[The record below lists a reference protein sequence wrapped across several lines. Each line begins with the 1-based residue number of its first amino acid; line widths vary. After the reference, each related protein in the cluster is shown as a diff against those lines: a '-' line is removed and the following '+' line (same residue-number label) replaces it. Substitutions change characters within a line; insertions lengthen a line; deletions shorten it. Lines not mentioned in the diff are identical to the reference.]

1 MATVNELIRKT
12 PLDVLGVA
20 HIVESQIQDTSVI
33 AGQIRQIAETNKQV
47 SQLLNTL
54 SSVPLNSLLTTI
66 GTQGNASNI
75 LALSSLRQ
83 LGSLDNVTDIL
94 DVLSIIDSDDNKLIP
109 YGRKTSKGIKAL
121 GSVLDSVV
129 DLVPLSAG
137 VKLALK
143 GSTGFL
149 VSALVEFAPEIGD
162 LIYEG
167 FRAVEYELIELVI
180 DKLFRDNNVPAI
192 DSGNACCIEGVNVLK
207 TALLDADDK
216 PLINRVTQALRA
228 GLLDYSRQVSSY
240 DETDNA
246 LDVVDGV
253 PVTQDHRPLLDKLLK
268 SISTAY
274 QIQDT
279 SYGVDDNPISSGVP
293 VRRQT
298 AESLELVE
306 TWKVLEKALLRY
318 KRDAEGNVMEDFF
331 TGGLIRESIFPERLD
346 DLLIKAL
353 LKQDV
358 DMDGQPITDAS
369 GQPVYVSRLDFG
381 AATNVSDT
389 LRECLKRPRL
399 DDNGQPLTDADGL
412 TLYADSYLSDIVDQL
427 NQTTEVWTLDGVRL
441 FIRDRLIEY
450 T

>member
-1 MATVNELIRKT
+1 MPTVNELIKKT

-20 HIVESQIQDTSVI
+20 HIVESQIQDTSAI
-33 AGQIRQIAETNKQV
+33 AGQIKQIAETNKQV

-54 SSVPLNSLLTTI
+54 SAVPLKSLLTTI

-94 DVLSIIDSDDNKLIP
+94 DALSIIDDDNNKLIP

-121 GSVLDSVV
+121 GGVLDKVV

-167 FRAVEYELIELVI
+167 FRAVEYELIELII
-180 DKLFRDNNVPAI
+180 DKLFRDNNVLSI
-192 DSGNACCIEGVNVLK
+192 DTGNACCEETLTVLK
-207 TALLDADDK
+207 TALLDADNK

-228 GLLDYSRQVSSY
+228 GLLDYSRNTYS
-240 DETDNA
+240 DESNDAIT
-246 LDVVDGV
+246 LVDGV
-253 PVTQDHRPLLDKLLK
+253 PVTLDNLPLIDKLLK
-268 SISTAY
+268 AISTPRRL
-274 QIQDT
+274 D
-279 SYGVDDNPISSGVP
+279 GDPIDVNGQTQTNGVP
-293 VRRQT
+293 IKRFPADGEAIWEIWT
-298 AESLELVE
+298 
-306 TWKVLEKALLRY
+306 VLEKALLRY
-318 KRDAEGNVMEDFF
+318 KKNSDGTYAEDVNQNP
-331 TGGLIRESIFPERLD
+331 IRESIFPERLD

-358 DMDGQPITDAS
+358 DENGQPITDSNGQPVYISRFDFGASDVSGVLRECFKRPKLDDNGQPITDA
-369 GQPVYVSRLDFG
+369 
-381 AATNVSDT
+381 
-389 LRECLKRPRL
+389 
-399 DDNGQPLTDADGL
+399 DGL
-412 TLYADSYLSDIVDQL
+412 PLYADSYLSDIVDQL

-441 FIRDRLIEY
+441 FLRDRLIEY

>member
-1 MATVNELIRKT
+1 MPTVSELIKKT

-20 HIVESQIQDTSVI
+20 HIVESQIQDTSAI
-33 AGQIRQIAETNKQV
+33 AGQIKQIAETNKQV

-54 SSVPLNSLLTTI
+54 SGVPLKSLLTTI

-94 DVLSIIDSDDNKLIP
+94 DALSIIDDDNNKLIP

-121 GSVLDSVV
+121 GGVLDKVV

-167 FRAVEYELIELVI
+167 FRAVEYELIELII
-180 DKLFRDNNVPAI
+180 DKLFRDNNVLSI
-192 DSGNACCIEGVNVLK
+192 DTGNACCEETLNVLK
-207 TALLDADDK
+207 TALIDADNK

-246 LDVVDGV
+246 VNIVDGV
-253 PVTQDHRPLLDKLLK
+253 PVTQDNRPLLDKLLK

-274 QIQDT
+274 KIQDT
-279 SYGVDDNPISSGVP
+279 TYGVDDNPITSGIP

-298 AESLELVE
+298 AESFELVE
-306 TWKVLEKALLRY
+306 VREILEKALLDY
-318 KRDAEGNVMEDFF
+318 KINDDGTFAQDWQGNPEY
-331 TGGLIRESIFPERLD
+331 ESVVTTLTRRLV
-346 DLLIKAL
+346 KAF
-353 LKQDV
+353 LKQDI
-358 DMDGQPITDAS
+358 DENGNPITDLGGNA
-369 GQPVYVSRLDFG
+369 VYVSRFDF
-381 AATNVSDT
+381 ADSNINAT
-389 LRECLKRPRL
+389 LRECFKRPKI

-412 TLYADSYLSDIVDQL
+412 PLYADAFLSDIVDQL

>member
-1 MATVNELIRKT
+1 MPTVNELIRKT
-12 PLDVLGVA
+12 PLDVLGAA
-20 HIVESQIQDTSVI
+20 HIVESQIQDTSAI
-33 AGQIRQIAETNKQV
+33 AGQIKQIAETNKQV

-54 SSVPLNSLLTTI
+54 SSVPLKSLLTTI

-83 LGSLDNVTDIL
+83 LDALDGVTDIL
-94 DVLSIIDSDDNKLIP
+94 DALSIIDNDHNKLIP
-109 YGRKTSKGIKAL
+109 YGRKTNKGVEAL
-121 GSVLDSVV
+121 GSVLDSVI

-149 VSALVEFAPEIGD
+149 VSALIDFSPEIGD

-180 DKLFRDNNVPAI
+180 DKLFRDNNVLSI
-192 DSGNACCIEGVNVLK
+192 DTGDACCEEALTVLK
-207 TALLDADDK
+207 TALLDADNK

-228 GLLDYSRQVSSY
+228 GLLDYSRQVLSY

-253 PVTQDHRPLLDKLLK
+253 PVTQDNRPLIDKLIK

-274 QIQDT
+274 KIQDT
-279 SYGVDDNPISSGVP
+279 TYGVDDNPITSGVP

-306 TWKVLEKALLRY
+306 IREILDKALLDY
-318 KRDAEGNVMEDFF
+318 KINDDGTYAQDWQGNPEYESNIVTLMRWFVKAFLRQDIDEDN
-331 TGGLIRESIFPERLD
+331 
-346 DLLIKAL
+346 
-353 LKQDV
+353 
-358 DMDGQPITDAS
+358 QPVVNS
-369 GQPVYVSRLDFG
+369 GGQPVYVSRFDFG
-381 AATNVSDT
+381 SSDVASV
-389 LRECLKRPRL
+389 LRECFRRPKV
-399 DDNGQPLTDADGL
+399 DDNGQPITDVDGL
-412 TLYADSYLSDIVDQL
+412 PLYADAFLSDVVDQL

-441 FIRDRLIEY
+441 FLRDRLIEY

>member
-1 MATVNELIRKT
+1 MATVNELIRRT
-12 PLDVLGVA
+12 PLDVLGAA

-33 AGQIRQIAETNKQV
+33 AGQIKQIAETNKQV

-54 SSVPLNSLLTTI
+54 SAVPLKSLLTTI

-83 LGSLDNVTDIL
+83 LGTLDGVSDIL
-94 DVLSIIDSDDNKLIP
+94 DVLSIVDDDNNKLIP

-162 LIYEG
+162 LIFEG
-167 FRAVEYELIELVI
+167 FKAVEYELIELII
-180 DKLFRDNNVPAI
+180 DKLFRDNNVLSI
-192 DSGNACCIEGVNVLK
+192 DTGNACCEETLTVLK
-207 TALLDADDK
+207 TALLDADNK

-228 GLLDYSRQVSSY
+228 GLLDYSRRVSSY

-246 LDVVDGV
+246 VSIVDGV
-253 PVTQDHRPLLDKLLK
+253 PVTQDNRPLIDKLIK

-274 QIQDT
+274 KIQDT
-279 SYGVDDNPISSGVP
+279 TYGVDDNPITSGVP

-298 AESLELVE
+298 AESLGLVE
-306 TWKVLEKALLRY
+306 IQEILDKALLDY
-318 KRDAEGNVMEDFF
+318 KINDDGTYAQDWQGNPEY
-331 TGGLIRESIFPERLD
+331 ESTIVTLTRRLVESF
-346 DLLIKAL
+346 LR
-353 LKQDV
+353 QDV
-358 DMDGQPITDAS
+358 DENNQPVVNS
-369 GQPVYVSRLDFG
+369 GGQPVYVSRFDFG
-381 AATNVSDT
+381 SSDIPGV
-389 LRECLKRPRL
+389 LRECLKRPKV
-399 DDNGQPLTDADGL
+399 DDNGQPITDADGL
-412 TLYADSYLSDIVDQL
+412 PLYADSFLSDVVDQL

>member
-83 LGSLDNVTDIL
+83 LDTLDGATNIL

-192 DSGNACCIEGVNVLK
+192 DAGNACCTEGVNILK
-207 TALLDADDK
+207 TALLDADNK
-216 PLINRVTQALRA
+216 PLISKVTQALRA
-228 GLLDYSRQVSSY
+228 GLLDFSRQ
-240 DETDNA
+240 TDWMQGEKDSPDN
-246 LDVVDGV
+246 LVDGV
-253 PVTQDHRPLLDKLLK
+253 PVTLDNKPLIDKLLK
-268 SISTAY
+268 ALSLQQRDSAGDAIIRDGTQGLY
-274 QIQDT
+274 QPDSVLALWEIYNILRKGLTQDVYDA
-279 SYGVDDNPISSGVP
+279 SGQPLYDANGQVDREGV
-293 VRRQT
+293 
-298 AESLELVE
+298 
-306 TWKVLEKALLRY
+306 LLP
-318 KRDAEGNVMEDFF
+318 
-331 TGGLIRESIFPERLD
+331 LIT
-346 DLLIKAL
+346 KAL
-353 LKQDV
+353 LKQDI
-358 DMDGQPITDAS
+358 DADGQPITNAG
-369 GQPVYVSRLDFG
+369 GQPVYVSRFDFG
-381 AATNVSDT
+381 TADVSGA
-389 LRECLKRPRL
+389 LRECFKRPKL
-399 DDNGQPLTDADGL
+399 NDSGQPLTDVDGL

-441 FIRDRLIEY
+441 FVRDRLIEY

>member
-1 MATVNELIRKT
+1 MTANELIKKT
-12 PLDVLGVA
+12 PLD
-20 HIVESQIQDTSVI
+20 SI
-33 AGQIRQIAETNKQV
+33 ANLTVPVGNVVSLSDSASYIKQIAETNQQV
-47 SQLLNTL
+47 TKLLNTM
-54 SSVPLNSLLTTI
+54 STISVKDILTTI

-83 LGSLDNVTDIL
+83 LGELDNVTDI
-94 DVLSIIDSDDNKLIP
+94 VNALSIVDNDNNKLIP

-121 GSVLDSVV
+121 GSVLDSIV
-129 DLVPLSAG
+129 DIVPLSAG

-143 GSTGFL
+143 GSTGYL
-149 VSALVEFAPEIGD
+149 VSALVEFAPEIAD

-180 DKLFRDNNVPAI
+180 DKLFRDNNVPTI
-192 DSGNACCIEGVNVLK
+192 DSGRQCEDILSILK
-207 TALLDADDK
+207 VALLDSDNK

-228 GLLDYSRQVSSY
+228 GLLDYSRHVSSY

-246 LDVVDGV
+246 VDIVDGV
-253 PVTQDHRPLLDKLLK
+253 PVTQDNRPLIDKLIK

-274 QIQDT
+274 KIQDT
-279 SYGVDDNPISSGVP
+279 SYGVDDNPITSGVP

-358 DMDGQPITDAS
+358 DENGQPITDSS
-369 GQPVYVSRLDFG
+369 GQPVYVSRFDCG
-381 AATNVSDT
+381 ASDVASV
-389 LRECLKRPRL
+389 LRECLKRPKL
-399 DDNGQPLTDADGL
+399 DDNGQPITDGDGL
-412 TLYADSYLSDIVDQL
+412 PLYADSYLSDIVDQL

-441 FIRDRLIEY
+441 FLRDRLIEY

>member
-1 MATVNELIRKT
+1 MSTVNELIRKT
-12 PLDVLGVA
+12 PLDVLGAA

-33 AGQIRQIAETNKQV
+33 AGQIKQIAETNKQV

-54 SSVPLNSLLTTI
+54 SGVPLKSLLTTI

-83 LGSLDNVTDIL
+83 LGTLDGVTDIL
-94 DVLSIIDSDDNKLIP
+94 DVLSIVDDDNNKLIP

-121 GSVLDSVV
+121 GSVLDKVV

-180 DKLFRDNNVPAI
+180 DKLFRDNNVLSI
-192 DSGNACCIEGVNVLK
+192 DTGNACCEETLNVLK
-207 TALLDADDK
+207 TALLDADNK

-246 LDVVDGV
+246 VSIVDGV
-253 PVTQDHRPLLDKLLK
+253 PVTQDNRPLIDKLIK

-274 QIQDT
+274 KVQDT
-279 SYGVDDNPISSGVP
+279 SYGVDDNPITSGVP

-306 TWKVLEKALLRY
+306 VWEILEKAFLRY

-358 DMDGQPITDAS
+358 DENGQPITDSS
-369 GQPVYVSRLDFG
+369 GQPVYISRFDFG
-381 AATNVSDT
+381 SSDVASV
-389 LRECLKRPRL
+389 LRECFKRPKV
-399 DDNGQPLTDADGL
+399 DDNGQPITDDDGL
-412 TLYADSYLSDIVDQL
+412 PLYADAFLSDVVDQL
-427 NQTTEVWTLDGVRL
+427 CQTTEVWTLDGVRL
-441 FIRDRLIEY
+441 FLRDRLIEY

>member
-12 PLDVLGVA
+12 PLDVLGAA
-20 HIVESQIQDTSVI
+20 HIVESQIQDTSQI

-54 SSVPLNSLLTTI
+54 SNVPINRLLTTI

-94 DVLSIIDSDDNKLIP
+94 DVLSIVDDDNNKLIP
-109 YGRKTSKGIKAL
+109 YGRKTFKGIKAL
-121 GSVLDSVV
+121 GSVLDSIV

-162 LIYEG
+162 LIFEG
-167 FRAVEYELIELVI
+167 FRAIEYELIELII
-180 DKLFRDNNVPAI
+180 DKLFRDNNVLTV
-192 DSGNACCIEGVNVLK
+192 DSGKQCEDILLTLK
-207 TALLDADDK
+207 TALLDTDNK

-246 LDVVDGV
+246 LDVVGGV
-253 PVTQDHRPLLDKLLK
+253 PVTQDNRPLIDKLIK

-274 QIQDT
+274 KIQDT
-279 SYGVDDNPISSGVP
+279 SYGVDDNPIMPGVP

-306 TWKVLEKALLRY
+306 VWKILEKALLRY
-318 KRDAEGNVMEDFF
+318 KRDAEGNAMEDFF

-346 DLLIKAL
+346 DLLVKAL

-358 DMDGQPITDAS
+358 DADGQPITDS
-369 GQPVYVSRLDFG
+369 NGQPVYISRFDFG
-381 AATNVSDT
+381 SSDVASV
-389 LRECLKRPRL
+389 LRECFKRPKV
-399 DDNGQPLTDADGL
+399 DDNGQPITDTDGL
-412 TLYADSYLSDIVDQL
+412 PLYADAFLSDIVDQL

>member
-1 MATVNELIRKT
+1 MPTVNELIKKT
-12 PLDVLGVA
+12 PLDVLGAA
-20 HIVESQIQDTSVI
+20 HIVESQIQDTSQM

-54 SSVPLNSLLTTI
+54 SGVPLKSLLTTI

-75 LALSSLRQ
+75 LALSGLRQ
-83 LGSLDNVTDIL
+83 LGTLDGVSDIL
-94 DVLSIIDSDDNKLIP
+94 DVLSIVDDDNNKLIP

-162 LIYEG
+162 LIFEG
-167 FRAVEYELIELVI
+167 FRAVEYELIELII
-180 DKLFRDNNVPAI
+180 DKLFRDNGVSPI
-192 DSGNACCIEGVNVLK
+192 DTGDACCEEALTVLK
-207 TALLDADDK
+207 TALLDADNK

-240 DETDNA
+240 DETDTA

-253 PVTQDHRPLLDKLLK
+253 PVTQDNRPLIDKLIK

-274 QIQDT
+274 KIQDT
-279 SYGVDDNPISSGVP
+279 TYGVDDNPITSGVP

-306 TWKVLEKALLRY
+306 VWEILEKALLRY

-358 DMDGQPITDAS
+358 DENGQPITDS
-369 GQPVYVSRLDFG
+369 NGQSVYVSRFDFG
-381 AATNVSDT
+381 SSDISGV
-389 LRECLKRPRL
+389 LRECLKRPKM
-399 DDNGQPLTDADGL
+399 DENGQPLTNADGL
-412 TLYADSYLSDIVDQL
+412 PLYSDSYLSDIVDQL

-441 FIRDRLIEY
+441 FLRDRLIEY

>member
-1 MATVNELIRKT
+1 MTVNELIKKT
-12 PLDVLGVA
+12 PLD
-20 HIVESQIQDTSVI
+20 SI
-33 AGQIRQIAETNKQV
+33 ASLTVPVGTVVTLSDSASYIKQIAETNQQV
-47 SQLLNTL
+47 TKLLNTM
-54 SSVPLNSLLTTI
+54 STISVKDVLTTI

-94 DVLSIIDSDDNKLIP
+94 DVLSIVDDDNNKLIP

-180 DKLFRDNNVPAI
+180 DKLFRDNNVLTI
-192 DSGNACCIEGVNVLK
+192 DSGRQCEDILLTLK
-207 TALLDADDK
+207 AALLDADNK

-246 LDVVDGV
+246 VNIVDGV
-253 PVTQDHRPLLDKLLK
+253 PVTQDNRPLIDKLIK

-274 QIQDT
+274 KIQDI
-279 SYGVDDNPISSGVP
+279 SYGVDDNPITSGVP

-306 TWKVLEKALLRY
+306 TWKILEKALLRY

-353 LKQDV
+353 LRQDI
-358 DMDGQPITDAS
+358 DENGQPITDSNGNA
-369 GQPVYVSRLDFG
+369 VYVSRFDFG
-381 AATNVSDT
+381 SSDVAGV
-389 LRECLKRPRL
+389 LRECFKRPKL
-399 DDNGQPLTDADGL
+399 GDNGQPLTDADGL
-412 TLYADSYLSDIVDQL
+412 PIYSDSYLSDIVDQL

-441 FIRDRLIEY
+441 FLRDRLIEY

>member
-1 MATVNELIRKT
+1 MPTVNELIKKT

-33 AGQIRQIAETNKQV
+33 AGQIKQIAETNKQV

-54 SSVPLNSLLTTI
+54 SSVPLKSLLTTI

-83 LGSLDNVTDIL
+83 LGSLDGVTDIL

-162 LIYEG
+162 LIFEG

-180 DKLFRDNNVPAI
+180 DKLFRDNSVLTI
-192 DSGNACCIEGVNVLK
+192 DSGKQCEDILLTLK
-207 TALLDADDK
+207 TALLDSDNK

-228 GLLDYSRQVSSY
+228 GLLDFTRQ
-240 DETDNA
+240 TDWMA
-246 LDVVDGV
+246 GEKDTPESLVDGL
-253 PVTQDHRPLLDKLLK
+253 PVTLDNKPLIDKLLK
-268 SISTAY
+268 ALSLQQRDSAGDAIIRDGTQGLYQPDVNLALWEIYNILRKGLTQDAY
-274 QIQDT
+274 
-279 SYGVDDNPISSGVP
+279 
-293 VRRQT
+293 
-298 AESLELVE
+298 
-306 TWKVLEKALLRY
+306 
-318 KRDAEGNVMEDFF
+318 
-331 TGGLIRESIFPERLD
+331 
-346 DLLIKAL
+346 
-353 LKQDV
+353 
-358 DMDGQPITDAS
+358 DAS
-369 GQPVYVSRLDFG
+369 GQPVYDSNGNIDREGVLLPLLTKALLKQDIDENGQPVTDASGNAVYVSRFNFG
-381 AATNVSDT
+381 SSDVNAT
-389 LRECLKRPRL
+389 LRECFKRPKL

-412 TLYADSYLSDIVDQL
+412 PLYSDSYLSDIVDQL

>member
-1 MATVNELIRKT
+1 MPTVNELIRKT
-12 PLDVLGVA
+12 PLDVLGAA

-33 AGQIRQIAETNKQV
+33 AGQIKQIAETNKQV

-54 SSVPLNSLLTTI
+54 SGVPLKSLLTTI

-83 LGSLDNVTDIL
+83 LGTLDGVTDIL
-94 DVLSIIDSDDNKLIP
+94 DVLSIVDSDENKLIP

-121 GSVLDSVV
+121 GGVLDSVI

-167 FRAVEYELIELVI
+167 FRAIEYELIELII
-180 DKLFRDNNVPAI
+180 DKLFRDNNVLSI
-192 DSGNACCIEGVNVLK
+192 DSGKCCEDVLSTLK
-207 TALLDADDK
+207 TALLDADNK

-228 GLLDYSRQVSSY
+228 GLLDYSRHTFSDESVSPV
-240 DETDNA
+240 DM
-246 LDVVDGV
+246 VDGV
-253 PVTQDHRPLLDKLLK
+253 PVTLDNLPLIDKLLK
-268 SISTAY
+268 AISTPRRL
-274 QIQDT
+274 D
-279 SYGVDDNPISSGVP
+279 GDPIDINGHTQTDGVP
-293 VRRQT
+293 IARIPADGEAIWEVWT
-298 AESLELVE
+298 
-306 TWKVLEKALLRY
+306 VLEKAFLRL
-318 KRDAEGNVMEDFF
+318 KKDSNGNYTEEK
-331 TGGLIRESIFPERLD
+331 ESIIPERLD
-346 DLLIKAL
+346 DLFIKAL
-353 LKQDV
+353 LKQDI
-358 DMDGQPITDAS
+358 DENGQPITDSS
-369 GQPVYVSRLDFG
+369 GQPVYISRFDFG
-381 AATNVSDT
+381 SGDVAGV
-389 LRECLKRPRL
+389 LRECLKRPKV

-412 TLYADSYLSDIVDQL
+412 PLYADAFLSDVVDQL

>member
-54 SSVPLNSLLTTI
+54 SSVPLKSLLTTI

-94 DVLSIIDSDDNKLIP
+94 DALSIVDDDNNKLIP

-162 LIYEG
+162 LIFEG
-167 FRAVEYELIELVI
+167 FRAIEYELIELII
-180 DKLFRDNNVPAI
+180 DKLFRDNNVLTV
-192 DSGNACCIEGVNVLK
+192 DSGKQCEDILLTLK
-207 TALLDADDK
+207 TALLDSDNK

-228 GLLDYSRQVSSY
+228 GLLDYSRHTYS
-240 DETDNA
+240 DESNDAVT
-246 LDVVDGV
+246 LVDGV
-253 PVTQDHRPLLDKLLK
+253 PVTLDSLPLIDKLLK
-268 SISTAY
+268 AISTPRRL
-274 QIQDT
+274 D
-279 SYGVDDNPISSGVP
+279 GDPIDINGQTQTDGVP
-293 VRRQT
+293 ILRVP
-298 AESLELVE
+298 ADSEAIWEVWE
-306 TWKVLEKALLRY
+306 VLE
-318 KRDAEGNVMEDFF
+318 
-331 TGGLIRESIFPERLD
+331 
-346 DLLIKAL
+346 KAL

-358 DMDGQPITDAS
+358 DEN
-369 GQPVYVSRLDFG
+369 GQPVTDANGNAIYVSRFDFG
-381 AATNVSDT
+381 ASDVSGV
-389 LRECLKRPRL
+389 LRECFKRPKL
-399 DDNGQPLTDADGL
+399 DNNGQPLTDADGL
-412 TLYADSYLSDIVDQL
+412 PLYADSFLSDIVDQL